1 MKRCKQKAS
10 KRLEELRNREAK
22 LERELAHI
30 REEIREWINYTDENK
45 SNPVQ
50 LDLPFTF

>member
-1 MKRCKQKAS
+1 MKRCKQKPS
-10 KRLEELRNREAK
+10 ERLEGLRNREVK
-22 LERELAHI
+22 LERELANV
-30 REEIREWINYTDENK
+30 REEIRELINYTDENK

>member
-1 MKRCKQKAS
+1 MKRCKQKSS
-10 KRLEELRNREAK
+10 KRLEELRNREAE

-45 SNPVQ
+45 SNLVQ
-50 LDLPFTF
+50 SDLPFTF

>member
-22 LERELAHI
+22 LERELAHV

-45 SNPVQ
+45 INPVQ
-50 LDLPFTF
+50 SDLPFTF

>member
-1 MKRCKQKAS
+1 MKRCKQKPS
-10 KRLEELRNREAK
+10 KRLEELRNREDK

-45 SNPVQ
+45 LNPVQ
-50 LDLPFTF
+50 DLPFNF

>member
-1 MKRCKQKAS
+1 MRRCKQKPS
-10 KRLEELRNREAK
+10 ERLEGLRNREVK
-22 LERELAHI
+22 LERELANV

-45 SNPVQ
+45 LNPVQ